1 MSDLTPSQRIGLL
14 RIAAALALLLIIAL
28 GVLAWQYH
36 AVGLAPTPAG
46 IEAEIK
52 SWGNWAVAASIG
64 LMIAHSLVPFPAEFV
79 TFANGMLF
87 GPLWGVVITWTGA
100 MLGASLAFALARWFG
115 RPFVDALMNERH
127 RAAMDRW
134 MRRQGVGVLLLSRLM
149 PLISFNVI
157 NYAAGLTPDLLVD
170 LPVDHRARHPAD
182 HHAAGRHRRPGL
194 ERQRPCL
201 DLSRRGRGCR
211 RLALVVLRPAAA
223 RGGISV
229 SRPRSPSPCSP
240 PSPLSAPSRRRAP
253 WPRC

>member
-14 RIAAALALLLIIAL
+14 RIAAAVAFLLIIAL
-28 GVLAWQYH
+28 GVLAWWSN

-46 IEAEIK
+46 IKAEIQ
-52 SWGNWAVAASIG
+52 SWGNWAVAASIA

-87 GPLWGVVITWTGA
+87 GPVWGVAITWTGA
-100 MLGASLAFALARWFG
+100 MLGACLAFTLARWFG

-157 NYAAGLTPDLLVD
+157 NYAAGLTPISWWTFLWTTGLGILPITTLLVVTGD
-170 LPVDHRARHPAD
+170 QIWNGSGHAWIYLVAVAVAGALLWYLIAR
-182 HHAAGRHRRPGL
+182 
-194 ERQRPCL
+194 RQGAEP
-201 DLSRRGRGCR
+201 
-211 RLALVVLRPAAA
+211 
-223 RGGISV
+223 
-229 SRPRSPSPCSP
+229 
-240 PSPLSAPSRRRAP
+240 
-253 WPRC
+253 